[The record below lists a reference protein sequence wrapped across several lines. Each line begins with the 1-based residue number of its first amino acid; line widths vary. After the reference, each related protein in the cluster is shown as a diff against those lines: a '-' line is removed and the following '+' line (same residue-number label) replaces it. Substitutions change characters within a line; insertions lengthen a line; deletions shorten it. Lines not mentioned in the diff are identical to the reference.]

1 MALNT
6 YAALKTSIGNWLHRD
21 NLSAY
26 TDDFVTIADARI
38 GREVRSRYQ
47 QQRSTATI
55 DDYLSL
61 PSDFLAMRSIWLSS
75 GGTIY
80 KLQYLTPDA
89 LLLMYPTT
97 TTGTP
102 RHFTIIGDEVR
113 FGPLP
118 SSALTAE
125 LWYFKKFSALAVE
138 TNDLFLANP
147 DLWLYASLCAA
158 TPFLKNDARIAMWEA
173 QYTAVKNQ
181 LNQSEDS
188 AVRTSDMQVVAA

>member
-1 MALNT
+1 MSLNT
-6 YAALKTSIGNWLHRD
+6 YAGLKTAIGTWLHRAD
-21 NLSAY
+21 LASY

-38 GREVRSRYQ
+38 GREIRSRYQ
-47 QQRSTATI
+47 QQRSTSTVSS
-55 DDYLSL
+55 YLSL
-61 PSDFLAMRSIWLSS
+61 PSDFLALRSLWITS
-75 GGTIY
+75 GGVIT

-89 LLLMYPTT
+89 LLTMYPTT
-97 TTGTP
+97 STAP
-102 RHFTIIGDEVR
+102 PKHFTIIGDEVR

-118 SSALTAE
+118 SESSTAE

-158 TPFLKNDARIAMWEA
+158 TPFLKNDSRVMLWES
-173 QYTAVKNQ
+173 QYTAVRNQ
-181 LNQSEDS
+181 VNQTEDA